1 MCDPART
8 TFASLARID
17 IVPLTTNIGAEIRG
31 LTIAQAVDDPAAMAA
46 VEQAFADHLVLFFRD
61 QRDLTADSHVRFA
74 AHFGPIEEHGY
85 TTTDPANPEVTV
97 IDVTN
102 PVGLGTDSWH
112 SDSSGKE
119 TPSLGAVLRAVQ
131 LPPVGGDTCWA
142 SMYAAYETL
151 SPHMQRFVD
160 ELTAIHDFARP
171 LEGAMRAGYKPPTTI
186 EEVRAK
192 NPPIEHPIA
201 RTHPITG
208 RKGIYVNGNYTTRI
222 CQLSDAESEQVLGIL
237 FEHIQRPEFQVR
249 FRWEPDSVAFWDN
262 RCTQHYAVADYT
274 GHRRVMRRVSIRGE
288 RPS

>member
-1 MCDPART
+1 M
-8 TFASLARID
+8 ASLARID

-31 LTIAQAVDDPAAMAA
+31 LTLAQAVDDAAAMAA

-61 QRDLTADSHVRFA
+61 QRDLTPDTHVRFA

-85 TTTDPANPEVTV
+85 TTTDPDNPDVTV

-102 PVGLGTDSWH
+102 PVGLGTDAWH

-119 TPSLGAVLRAVQ
+119 TPALGAVLRAVQ

-142 SMYAAYETL
+142 SMYAAYEGL

-160 ELTAIHDFARP
+160 DLTAVHDFARP

-192 NPPIEHPIA
+192 NPPMEHPVA
-201 RTHPITG
+201 RTHPVTG

-222 CQLSDAESEQVLGIL
+222 CQLTEAESNQVLSIL

-249 FRWEPDSVAFWDN
+249 FHWEPNSVAFWDN
-262 RCTQHYAVADYT
+262 RCVQHHAMFDYFPHRRY
-274 GHRRVMRRVSIRGE
+274 GHRVTVCGDKPFYRAN
-288 RPS
+288 